1 MCIASVYA
9 TASRGAET
17 HRRHAPCMTA
27 VRGVVNTRLREAIHN
42 YDCIRYTAP

>member
-1 MCIASVYA
+1 VHSECICNCVA
-9 TASRGAET
+9 GAET
-17 HRRHAPCMTA
+17 HRRHAPCMAA